1 MGCLTRSDRVPM
13 VRPFGALT
21 RMAQAGGLQV
31 QLPGIKNRSGKPT
44 FRHRTCGKGGN
55 LWKPHKHL
63 ENQQVA
69 AASKTNLWPRIRQV
83 SWKLPSAGTCVPT
96 WGGGSWERCEH
107 RARGSYYHGY

>member
-1 MGCLTRSDRVPM
+1 M

-31 QLPGIKNRSGKPT
+31 LPAARNQIGVENQHFVTGHVET
-44 FRHRTCGKGGN
+44 VGN